1 MLLIAADEI
10 RTFDDEEDIHREAHS
25 LVTGAY
31 RKACEHLS
39 PTEAFDTALKAY
51 RAKFPHI
58 PKDIASQ
65 AVACILAT
73 VNL

>member
-1 MLLIAADEI
+1 
-10 RTFDDEEDIHREAHS
+10 
-25 LVTGAY
+25 VTDAY
-31 RKACEHLS
+31 RKAREDLS

-65 AVACILAT
+65 AVACILAAPD
-73 VNL
+73 L